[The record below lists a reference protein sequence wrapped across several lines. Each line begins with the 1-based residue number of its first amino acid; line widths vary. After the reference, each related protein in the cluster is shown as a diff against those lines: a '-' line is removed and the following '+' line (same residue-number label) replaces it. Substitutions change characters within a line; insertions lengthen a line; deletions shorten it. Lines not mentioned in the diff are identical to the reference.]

1 MITHGFG
8 WSRRRVLEAGSFA
21 LLAGFARPCMAIAAV
36 APQFWRIHKNGTVVT
51 LFGFGD
57 ARDQSWFS
65 PALRQA
71 FAESSE
77 LWLETAPAP
86 LQKSPNAAQIARWSN
101 LQGRSLFDVLGS
113 DLSARVRQRL
123 TEFEVPES
131 SVAGQMPWRAYYA
144 INGAYWQRHPQ
155 PWKAQPVDG
164 ALADLAIASGK
175 PVSSEFLGFAEL
187 AEFMGSM
194 SDAAQAQ
201 YVDWLLQALDE
212 RDAGRSGNPFAWI
225 SGERPMASLARMA
238 ALPDLFA
245 AMQIGRNRW
254 WAKKIA
260 ELLSARRSAF
270 IAVGQLHVM
279 GVAGIPRQLED
290 LGLSP
295 KQAA

>member
-36 APQFWRIHKNGTVVT
+36 APQFWRIHKNGTVLT

-131 SVAGQMPWRAYYA
+131 SVAGQNALAGLLRDQWRLLAAPSATVESTACRWRACRF
-144 INGAYWQRHPQ
+144 GDRFR
-155 PWKAQPVDG
+155 KTG
-164 ALADLAIASGK
+164 L
-175 PVSSEFLGFAEL
+175 
-187 AEFMGSM
+187 
-194 SDAAQAQ
+194 
-201 YVDWLLQALDE
+201 
-212 RDAGRSGNPFAWI
+212 
-225 SGERPMASLARMA
+225 
-238 ALPDLFA
+238 
-245 AMQIGRNRW
+245 
-254 WAKKIA
+254 
-260 ELLSARRSAF
+260 
-270 IAVGQLHVM
+270 VGV
-279 GVAGIPRQLED
+279 PRLC
-290 LGLSP
+290 
-295 KQAA
+295 